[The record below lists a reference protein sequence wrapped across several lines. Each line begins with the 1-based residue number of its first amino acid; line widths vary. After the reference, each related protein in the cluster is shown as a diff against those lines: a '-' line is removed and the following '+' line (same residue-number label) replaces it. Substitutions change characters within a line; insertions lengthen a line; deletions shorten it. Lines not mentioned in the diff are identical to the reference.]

1 MKKECKTARN
11 TVGVAMLIMAT
22 LLITHNEAGPIIQIG
37 FIGASR

>member
-1 MKKECKTARN
+1 
-11 TVGVAMLIMAT
+11 VAT